1 MHFVEMQNWYTFVE
15 ILNIKYLKIGEWENI

>member
-15 ILNIKYLKIGEWENI
+15 MLNIKYLKIGEGENI